1 MRNKSDYYIRK
12 DNFAIKR
19 EIYLR
24 SDTNLH
30 LDQSVGAY
38 GHHAILILNRRPV
51 RSGADL
57 INYPRVKYKYNK
69 NIFNDENIF
78 NSCKPGPG
86 H

>member
-1 MRNKSDYYIRK
+1 M
-12 DNFAIKR
+12 
-19 EIYLR
+19 
-24 SDTNLH
+24 H
-30 LDQSVGAY
+30 LDQSGPAS